1 MADKDD
7 SNKKLPIPTFNTS
20 ISGSTVTPPSPKPTT
35 TPTVPTLP
43 SSIKKVGK
51 LPIPSFNIKSPTP
64 SSVGPKVTTSGRAY
78 WQNTTDGKAYLEK
91 YDPATMPSGV
101 AAPVISAFGGFIDFI
116 SMGLAANA
124 GRDRAI
130 SELVNQGIVTPSI
143 RNYVNAKTT
152 NMGGQFASFSP
163 IVAPEVTVTD
173 KEQQRLIDQ
182 MVEDLAEGNST
193 AWLRGENT
201 SYGMQVLFGD
211 KEEYSAGEIAAGIA
225 YDIIN
230 DPLSF
235 AGSGFVSGVKA
246 AAKSGKAAVT
256 AGVDAA
262 RGNVSRT
269 TVAKTTG
276 VAESALP
283 VSKIKEPKIKVK
295 QADVSTAEKLGLPV
309 AEEIA
314 NIKQAG
320 TYVTTPVPT
329 MKFGKVNLNVGFIA
343 SSALDAGKKALVASL
358 RTDLA
363 KEVLRETLSSSK
375 NLAGAL
381 ANASLRTIVTKESGK
396 FVARTPSGEKIG
408 TAATELEAKALGDA
422 AVASSN
428 SKEIARVSVDELPVA
443 TKQNIPNEP
452 APTKIEL
459 PTQDGGTTSL
469 DINVPY
475 QASDGSAWIYD
486 GTDVKVFSDMEG
498 AQLSL
503 NQSNEALTAIV
514 RKSGK
519 EYSVRAGDYIETFA
533 TKSEATAAAKAYNTG
548 EVVLPTTT
556 ASGKTPKLDLKP
568 TPQFTVADIGKAK
581 VNTKEG
587 KVLKSILKSI
597 DDIAAKTPGRRIRLA
612 QNNQR
617 LLRKIIDTG
626 FLTDPAALRFLHQSL
641 KKDFQNAVNL
651 VKVEGELETP
661 YSLLK
666 TLTALA
672 KQSSPNAEKIGWLR
686 DLVASI
692 TVRVDN
698 SPVSL
703 PVIMERFPNYTKD
716 VTTLIHKQIAE
727 KLSTILDEAKL
738 VATTK
743 DLGAVTESRRYEK
756 LTEVFGKQVADS
768 VKETGVLKGVT
779 AETKEKFLA
788 LEKKLLGGY
797 ENVAYSNLDEL
808 VEGLK
813 NGDSVNADNLKQIFR
828 QLDPDNQVLKTT
840 LKAIENGT
848 GSVLRDIFLREAV
861 QSIDD
866 MKKKVILTG
875 DIEELLGSS
884 GIAIDD
890 IVAAALKWIA
900 NPNTANVMEL
910 SKKTKLSPEWIEQAI
925 LKESP
930 AEQMKFF
937 SESKSPLSG
946 RSWSQGED
954 MILLALRETIANK
967 FNLEEVAR
975 KSEDFYEGVSSL
987 GQKVVKVSKQNY
999 VSETGAVLTNIFGQA
1014 DEFRMVEKVM
1024 ALTRGRIS
1032 KGITSGKTA
1041 QELYPASALGKEAQT
1056 ALRNAGADKQIDEVI
1071 HQVDKASALLST
1083 LGIKITR
1090 TKEANDIAFDAAF
1103 EAEKA
1108 LAKSEG
1114 RPVNFNRKA
1123 QAHFAYLHMG
1133 DIFRSFT
1140 ENGGRDILRRG
1151 FFPIAGKTTYDKNT
1165 MSLMGLG
1172 DAARRVLELDGK
1184 NTLTD
1189 TVELVDEL
1197 TKRILQK
1204 TGKMKKSTDAFA
1216 QRREGIAREM
1226 AEHLVKPEVV
1236 AQLREAH
1243 LTKAI
1248 GASERFMKEAKTIND
1263 DILNT
1268 LRDGMRAASEVGN
1281 VSDTVRL
1288 NLVRQYLRKLA
1299 LAGKIFAAQGGRQAE
1314 DMFTAYSMLFAEY
1327 GKLPPS
1333 LDTPAGSILEII
1345 DGEEAKLLRVAL
1357 YKMDS
1362 QIAPERIQTQTAAG
1376 FKFRKPEELI
1386 PYENK
1391 LQLAQEV
1398 FSDVMSRI
1406 GTARTGGT
1414 QEAKLWEKEY
1424 QIAKTKLE
1432 RARLAAVERGIE
1444 TFHYLD
1450 GEWIPSSQFNPE
1462 MALRLA
1468 QETEA
1473 AYVAGQSGLAARV
1486 VVDTTPVVPEYKLL
1500 KGKALEKAL
1509 KFEKVELDKARA
1521 DKSKKHSEVIS
1532 SAAIKEI
1539 DKYDDMLLEPG
1550 ESAMH
1555 LMQEVE
1561 LKHLVT
1567 DVDMPPVIHTA
1578 EELIPEMI
1586 RLNTEFTSIK
1596 SAEKAQALREIKE
1609 RWSGT
1614 AGKEDVASIARQ
1626 SETKGFLQSS
1636 ASANYL
1642 ERLVRK
1648 YKTSSVDD
1656 FSEGISIAIA
1666 TGNKIP
1672 KNASP
1677 AVQEVAMRLKPLIEQ
1692 IRQAMKEMGSQGI
1705 FEAFQRYGVSDNA
1718 GYVLDKKALKAD
1730 IETVFKSL
1738 PFYKSGNAKA
1748 DEAFDRV
1755 RKLEQLEKSGLHPV
1769 QLLENMFKALSMV
1782 KAEQGLAANITEN
1795 FGWKNSF
1802 DTYEQAVKAGWV
1814 GVETGDLKS
1823 NIIKSIPSPKDGGLF
1838 PPELAP
1844 QIGAAVRH
1852 WNSVLATPRSQ
1863 AVTTVA
1869 QWTGLFKVFMTVLRP
1884 GYHVLNAAS
1893 ETSTAILRGVVNPK
1907 HYALGG
1913 QIMAKHAA
1921 ATLPADYAG
1930 TVDFISK
1937 LTGGP
1942 DSLDVTLARAMK
1954 VWEDPKAIADNVNSF
1969 AYSTDITLVK
1979 NGKKSD
1985 VGVTLEE
1992 WAQRFEDAGILEK
2005 NIFINNFQGLD
2016 DAAILANPENA
2027 KNRLFQKT
2035 GLKIAKFTQTAG
2047 KFAGDL
2053 SMVYNNTVRV
2063 AHAMKIIQGKTWS
2076 SVDEAVRAAADEIA
2090 IFHPTSK
2097 SLGSAE
2103 RRNSALIS
2111 TFYTWI
2117 KMAHVMVYK
2126 MMLENNRELYA
2137 VNNAL
2142 YYLNTAQ
2149 GLQPQSRGTS
2159 FQDPEEV
2166 SPYQRFRAG
2175 QVALPGER
2183 RSEDVMIKS
2192 PFTVFEVFNTWQLNI
2207 DMAKNLDENLSSMF
2221 WDQGLGVLARSA
2233 PVGVQTALKLGSGRD
2248 LATGIEVPR
2257 ANTGDIVETFVNLL
2271 PAVTSPARAAG
2282 IDLAQ
2287 ETGNVVNKILGNV
2300 PSSQNREIEE
2310 QDSINSRLSYLFGVA
2325 AFSPNTKRSKSQA
2338 GYFEAEREKAAKEK
2352 KRYQREQE
2360 KLQRESE

>member
-7 SNKKLPIPTFNTS
+7 SGKKLPIPTF
-20 ISGSTVTPPSPKPTT
+20 TPVGTTPTT
-35 TPTVPTLP
+35 TPPTPKPTAVPSLP
-43 SSIKKVGK
+43 SSVKKVGK
-51 LPIPSFNIKSPTP
+51 LPIPKFDTSNALPGT
-64 SSVGPKVTTSGRAY
+64 VGPKVTGAGKTY
-78 WQNTTDGKAYLEK
+78 WQYTPDGTAYLDK
-91 YDPATMPSGV
+91 YDPAKLPSGA
-101 AAPVISAFGGFIDFI
+101 AAPVIGAFGGFIDMI
-116 SMGLAANA
+116 SMGLASAA
-124 GRDRAI
+124 GREKAVN
-130 SELVNQGIVTPSI
+130 ELVNQGIVTPSMRAFI
-143 RNYVNAKTT
+143 NAKTT

-182 MVEDLAEGNST
+182 MVEDLAAGNAT
-193 AWLRGENT
+193 AWLRGEKV

-225 YDIIN
+225 YDIVN

-246 AAKSGKAAVT
+246 TAKTGKAAVN
-256 AGVDAA
+256 AGIDAA

-269 TVAKTTG
+269 TVSKTTG
-276 VAESALP
+276 VAESTLP

-295 QADVSTAEKLGLPV
+295 EADINTAEKLGLPV
-309 AEEIA
+309 SEEIA

-329 MKFGKVNLNVGFIA
+329 MKFGKLNLNVGFIA

-375 NLAGAL
+375 NIAGAL
-381 ANASLRTIVTKESGK
+381 ATASLKTIVTKESGK
-396 FVARTPSGEKIG
+396 FVARTLSGEKIG
-408 TAATELEAKALGDA
+408 SAATELEAKALGDA
-422 AVASSN
+422 ATASSN
-428 SKEIARVSVDELPVA
+428 IKEIARIAVDELPVA
-443 TKQNIPNEP
+443 AKQNIPNEP
-452 APTKIEL
+452 APAKIEL
-459 PTQDGGTTSL
+459 PTEDGGTTSL
-469 DINVPY
+469 NIDVPY
-475 QASDGSAWIYD
+475 QASDGSAWVYD
-486 GTDVKVFSDMEG
+486 GTNVKVFSDMEG
-498 AQLSL
+498 ARLSL
-503 NQSNEALTAIV
+503 AQSGEALTATV

-519 EYSVRAGDYIETFA
+519 EYAVRAGDYVETFA

-548 EVVLPTTT
+548 EVVLPTKT

-581 VNTKEG
+581 VSSKEG

-597 DDIAAKTPGRRIRLA
+597 DDIAAKTPGRKIRLA

-626 FLTDPAALRFLHQSL
+626 LLTDPAALRFLHQSL
-641 KKDFQNAVNL
+641 KKDFQNAIDL

-666 TLTALA
+666 TLSALA
-672 KQSSPNAEKIGWLR
+672 KQGGPNAEKFGWLR
-686 DLVASI
+686 DLVSSI
-692 TVRVDN
+692 KVRVDN
-698 SPVSL
+698 SAVSL

-716 VTTLIHKQIAE
+716 VTTLVHKQIAE
-727 KLSTILDEAKL
+727 KLSKILDEAKL
-738 VATTK
+738 VATSK
-743 DLGAVTESRRYEK
+743 DIGAVTESRRYEK
-756 LTEVFGKQVADS
+756 LTEVFGKQIADS
-768 VKETGVLKGVT
+768 IKETGVLKEIT

-788 LEKKLLGGY
+788 LEKKLLGDY

-828 QLDPDNQVLKTT
+828 QLDPDNQVVKTT
-840 LKAIENGT
+840 IKAIEQGT
-848 GSVLRDIFLREAV
+848 GAVLRDIFLREAV
-861 QSIDD
+861 QTIED

-910 SKKTKLSPEWIEQAI
+910 SKKTKLSPEWIEKAI

-937 SESKSPLSG
+937 SESISPLSG

-1014 DEFRMVEKVM
+1014 DEFKMVEKVI
-1024 ALTRGRIS
+1024 ALTRGRIA

-1114 RPVNFNRKA
+1114 RPINFNRKQ

-1189 TVELVDEL
+1189 TAELVDEL

-1204 TGKMKKSTDAFA
+1204 TGKMKKSTDTFA
-1216 QRREGIAREM
+1216 QKREGIAREM

-1263 DILNT
+1263 DILNI
-1268 LRDGMRAASEVGN
+1268 LRDGMRAGSEVGN
-1281 VSDTVRL
+1281 VSDAVRL

-1299 LAGKIFAAQGGRQAE
+1299 LAGKIFGAQGGRQAE

-1333 LDTPAGSILEII
+1333 LDTPAGSVLEII
-1345 DGEEAKLLRVAL
+1345 DDEEAKLLRVAL

-1362 QIAPERIQTQTAAG
+1362 QIAPERVQIQTAAG

-1391 LQLAQEV
+1391 LQLAQEAY
-1398 FSDVMSRI
+1398 SDVMSRI
-1406 GTARTGGT
+1406 GIARTGGT

-1450 GEWIPSSQFNPE
+1450 GEWVPSNQFNPE

-1468 QETEA
+1468 QETED
-1473 AYVAGQSGLAARV
+1473 AYVAGQSGLAARL
-1486 VVDTTPVVPEYKLL
+1486 VVDSTPVVPQYKLL

-1509 KFEKVELDKARA
+1509 KFEKIELDKARA
-1521 DKSKKHSEVIS
+1521 EKSKKHSEVIS
-1532 SAAIKEI
+1532 SAAIKEFE
-1539 DKYDDMLLEPG
+1539 KYDDMLLEPG

-1561 LKHLVT
+1561 LKHLVS
-1567 DVDMPPVIHTA
+1567 DVDMPHVIHTP

-1596 SAEKAQALREIKE
+1596 SAEKAQALKEIKE
-1609 RWSGT
+1609 RWSGS
-1614 AGKEDVASIARQ
+1614 AGKEDVASFVRQ

-1642 ERLVRK
+1642 ERLIRK

-1677 AVQEVAMRLKPLIEQ
+1677 AVQEIAMRLKPLIGQ
-1692 IRQAMKEMGSQGI
+1692 IREAMKEMGSQGI
-1705 FEAFQRYGVSDNA
+1705 FEAFQRYGVSDTA
-1718 GYVLDKKALKAD
+1718 GYFLDKKALKAD

-1738 PFYKSGNAKA
+1738 PFFKSGNAKA
-1748 DEAFDRV
+1748 DEALDRV
-1755 RKLEQLEKSGLHPV
+1755 KKLEQLEKSGLHPV

-1795 FGWKNSF
+1795 FGWKKSF

-1814 GVETGDLKS
+1814 GIEGNGSKD

-1838 PPELAP
+1838 PPEIAP

-1852 WNSVLATPRSQ
+1852 WNSILTTPRNQ
-1863 AVTTVA
+1863 AVTLVA

-1884 GYHVLNAAS
+1884 GYHALNAAS

-1907 HYALGG
+1907 LYALGG

-1942 DSLDVTLARAMK
+1942 NSLDVTLARAMK
-1954 VWEDPKAIADNVNSF
+1954 VWEDPKAIADNVDSF
-1969 AYSTDITLVK
+1969 AYSTNVSVVK

-1992 WAQRFEDAGILEK
+1992 WAQRFEDSGVVEK

-2035 GLKIAKFTQTAG
+2035 GLKIAKATQTAG

-2053 SMVYNNTVRV
+2053 SMVYNNTIRV
-2063 AHAMKIIQGKTWS
+2063 AHAMKIIQSRTWS

-2142 YYLNTAQ
+2142 YYLNSAQ

-2183 RSEDVMIKS
+2183 RSEDVMVKS

-2207 DMAKNLDENLSSMF
+2207 DMAKNLDENLTSMF
-2221 WDQGLGVLARSA
+2221 WNQGLGVLARSA
-2233 PVGVQTALKLGSGRD
+2233 PVGIQTGLKLGTGRD

-2271 PAVTSPARAAG
+2271 PAITTPAKAMG
-2282 IDLAQ
+2282 VDLAQ

-2300 PSSQNREIEE
+2300 PSSQNRELEE
-2310 QDSINSRLSYLFGVA
+2310 QDAINSRISYLFGVA

-2338 GYFEAEREKAAKEK
+2338 GYFQAEREKAAKEK
-2352 KRYQREQE
+2352 KRYQIEQE
-2360 KLQRESE
+2360 REGK